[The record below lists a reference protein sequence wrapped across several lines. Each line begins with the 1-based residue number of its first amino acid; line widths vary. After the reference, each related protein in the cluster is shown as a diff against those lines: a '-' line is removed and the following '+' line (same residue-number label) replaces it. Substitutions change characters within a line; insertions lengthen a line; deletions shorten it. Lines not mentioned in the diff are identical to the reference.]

1 MARPAGQDT
10 KETRARILD
19 TALDEFAA
27 KGFDG
32 ARLDAIVEA
41 CGFNVNTIYY
51 HFGSKEALFVAVM
64 EEAYRKI
71 RAEHRELE
79 LAELPPEEA
88 IARLSRHI
96 FRIFM
101 NDQRLVA
108 LLDSENLHRAAHIAK
123 SDQIRGMYDGIIDAI
138 AGILAE
144 GVVAGVFQPGIDARE
159 LFITISALGYFYV
172 SNQYTLSVILDERL
186 HDPSRIARREDHVVA
201 VVLGYLRD
209 KAPGRSDIGST

>member
-108 LLDSENLHRAAHIAK
+108 LLDSENLHRAAHIEK
-123 SDQIRGMYDGIIDAI
+123 SDRIRGMYDGIIDAI

-144 GVVAGVFQPGIDARE
+144 GVTAGVFQPGVDARE

-186 HDPSRIARREDHVVA
+186 DEPARIARREDHVVA

-209 KAPGRSDIGST
+209 RAPGISDIGSA

>member
-1 MARPAGQDT
+1 MARTAGQDP
-10 KETRARILD
+10 KETRARVLD
-19 TALDEFAA
+19 AALEEFST

-32 ARLDAIVEA
+32 ARLDAIVQA

-51 HFGSKEALFVAVM
+51 HFGNKEALFLAVM

-79 LAELPPEEA
+79 LMGLPPDQA
-88 IARLSRHI
+88 IATLSRHI

-101 NDQRLVA
+101 GDQRLVA
-108 LLDSENLHRAAHIAK
+108 LLDSENLHRAVHIAK
-123 SDQIRGMYDGIIDAI
+123 SKVIGGMYDGIIAVIDRIVTEGAA
-138 AGILAE
+138 AGLFRSD
-144 GVVAGVFQPGIDARE
+144 VDARE

-172 SNQYTLSVILDERL
+172 SNQHTLSVILGDRL
-186 HDPSRIARREDHVVA
+186 SDVDRVARREDHVVA

-209 KAPGRSDIGST
+209 TVEGKR